1 MAAREDSSAAEG
13 RREARGGSARSV
25 GVASG
30 PVTSTLR
37 RSRLFIADHG
47 EKIMRYCGVSVIN
60 VLVGQ
65 GVLAFCLIVME
76 FGGVASQIISVM
88 VSAIPAYF
96 LSRQW
101 VWKQDG
107 EVSFRNEV
115 LPFWGMA
122 LVGLALAV
130 TCIAAME
137 RVTDQP
143 PVLMATSLGAF
154 GVVWVAKYVILDRV
168 MWRTEPSAAT

>member
-1 MAAREDSSAAEG
+1 MRNSAQFRARAAAVRPTD
-13 RREARGGSARSV
+13 RRALLAPLRSPKLLDDDDKKLEAYKLHDQA
-25 GVASG
+25 
-30 PVTSTLR
+30 
-37 RSRLFIADHG
+37 
-47 EKIMRYCGVSVIN
+47 VIN

-65 GVLAFCLIVME
+65 GVLAFCLIVLE
-76 FGGVASQIISVM
+76 FGGVVSQIISV
-88 VSAIPAYF
+88 VISAIPAYF

-122 LVGLALAV
+122 LLGLALAV

-143 PVLMATSLGAF
+143 LVLMATSLGAF
-154 GVVWVAKYVILDRV
+154 GVVWVAKYVILDKV
-168 MWRTEPSAAT
+168 MWRTEPSATT